1 MPPGYM
7 QAATAPGRYLA
18 EGFESLGNSV
28 SEGLEKYRKNK
39 EKREILTE
47 KGEFVAQQKMQDLA
61 SWVDEDPQRA
71 DTPEYEQKLK
81 DVQKFSEGIAEMP
94 LGKLESAIS
103 NYSLEQEIEGRRF
116 AQDIQ
121 ARQLGIAEGNRA
133 DAVEDRETRRERE
146 AAFAKGLQLLGQV
159 PTTKTE
165 ESPGYFGPVEMPQQP
180 TTPAAVEP
188 NPVQPNA
195 ETKKN
200 TSDSASGT
208 VVEGGL
214 PSQDNIAL
222 AKKYYGGGFL
232 KSLTGNA
239 PGSLPPQE
247 LIKRGINSAT
257 ELKNNI
263 LQDLEAVGAS
273 VKNGKL
279 SVSNK
284 RRIEVPTFSETGEG
298 GVGRQIITTEQ
309 ELGTDALQQNKERAE
324 SLFKDLETI
333 QFDIRTLQRA
343 TQNKQPVAGP
353 LEEKDSAST
362 LPPVRIEMPEVEP
375 EYKWFP
381 PTTETRPLSPQERYS
396 QIQKITAEYGPQMGA
411 EMLGKFRNITT
422 QYDPNA
428 PSPIRETEGP
438 SGQQYYYNVESRA
451 SGLVPNKNTISSTER
466 ATDKRIAFNK
476 AQAAKKEQSIAKRDL
491 GKAID
496 ELEALKADPVQEE
509 GKIKAAEKKVA
520 RLRAE
525 LDEAT
530 DLGTYDP
537 LTGELK

>member
-1 MPPGYM
+1 MANYFSQYQGGGPAALPPGYM

-18 EGFESLGNSV
+18 EGFESLGNSI

-133 DAVEDRETRRERE
+133 DAVEDRRTKEEKE
-146 AAFAKGLQLLGQV
+146 AAFVKGLQLLGQV

-165 ESPGYFGPVEMPQQP
+165 ESPGYYGYAETPQQP
-180 TTPAAVEP
+180 ATPAAVEP
-188 NPVQPNA
+188 NPNQSVID
-195 ETKKN
+195 EVN
-200 TSDSASGT
+200 TT
-208 VVEGGL
+208 
-214 PSQDNIAL
+214 
-222 AKKYYGGGFL
+222 Y
-232 KSLTGNA
+232 
-239 PGSLPPQE
+239 GSLPASEALTKSKTDTATSITEIEETLKSIGASKSSSGEVVIDPTGPKRSPLKFNRPISGYPTPFTPQQ
-247 LIKRGINSAT
+247 KREAAAIDKFNE
-257 ELKNNI
+257 ELKKNPDFGREKTI
-263 LQDLEAVGAS
+263 DLRIAQKKQAEELYAQLEAARTKQTVLNTLGEED
-273 VKNGKL
+273 L
-279 SVSNK
+279 
-284 RRIEVPTFSETGEG
+284 VP
-298 GVGRQIITTEQ
+298 
-309 ELGTDALQQNKERAE
+309 
-324 SLFKDLETI
+324 
-333 QFDIRTLQRA
+333 
-343 TQNKQPVAGP
+343 
-353 LEEKDSAST
+353 T

-375 EYKWFP
+375 EYKFFP
-381 PTTETRPLSPQERYS
+381 PTTETRDLTPQERYS

-438 SGQQYYYNVESRA
+438 SGQKYFYNVKSTA
-451 SGLVPNKNTISSTER
+451 SGVVPNKNTISSTER

-476 AQAAKKEQSIAKRDL
+476 AQAARKEQSIAKRDL

>member
-1 MPPGYM
+1 MANYFSQYQGGGPAALPPGYM

-18 EGFESLGNSV
+18 EGFESLGSSV

-94 LGKLESAIS
+94 LGKLEAAIS

-116 AQDIQ
+116 AQDME
-121 ARQLGIAEGNRA
+121 ARRLGIAEGTRA
-133 DAVEDRETRRERE
+133 DAVEDRETKRERE
-146 AAFAKGLQLLGQV
+146 AVFVKGLQLLGQV

-165 ESPGYFGPVEMPQQP
+165 ESPGYYGYAETPQQP
-180 TTPAAVEP
+180 ATPAAVEP
-188 NPVQPNA
+188 NPNQSIIDEVRTNFEKLPPAEAIEKAVDENA
-195 ETKKN
+195 KTQALYKN
-200 TSDSASGT
+200 RLKDLGVT
-208 VVEGGL
+208 VGKDGSL
-214 PSQDNIAL
+214 SFDKQGKTPSQETI
-222 AKKYYGGGFL
+222 
-232 KSLTGNA
+232 
-239 PGSLPPQE
+239 E
-247 LIKRGINSAT
+247 
-257 ELKNNI
+257 
-263 LQDLEAVGAS
+263 EARFMS
-273 VKNGKL
+273 
-279 SVSNK
+279 
-284 RRIEVPTFSETGEG
+284 
-298 GVGRQIITTEQ
+298 
-309 ELGTDALQQNKERAE
+309 DALNAAIAKGEVLSTLGE
-324 SLFKDLETI
+324 EDL
-333 QFDIRTLQRA
+333 A
-343 TQNKQPVAGP
+343 P
-353 LEEKDSAST
+353 T

-375 EYKWFP
+375 EYKFFP
-381 PTTETRPLSPQERYS
+381 PTTETRDLTPQERYS
-396 QIQKITAEYGPQMGA
+396 LIQKITAEYGPQMGA
-411 EMLGKFRNITT
+411 ELLGKFRNITT

-438 SGQQYYYNVESRA
+438 SGQKYFYNVKSTA

-476 AQAAKKEQSIAKRDL
+476 SENARKEYKKA
-491 GKAID
+491 
-496 ELEALKADPVQEE
+496 KADYEAALEE
-509 GKIKAAEKKVA
+509 LGILQSENETPARIKVAEDKVA

>member
-1 MPPGYM
+1 M

-18 EGFESLGNSV
+18 EGFESLGNSI

-94 LGKLESAIS
+94 LGKLEAAIS

-121 ARQLGIAEGNRA
+121 ARQLGIAEGTRA
-133 DAVEDRETRRERE
+133 DAVEDRETKRERE

-165 ESPGYFGPVEMPQQP
+165 ESPGYYGYVETPQQP
-180 TTPAAVEP
+180 VTPAAVEP
-188 NPVQPNA
+188 NPNQSIIDEVRTNFEKLPPAEAIEKAVDENA
-195 ETKKN
+195 KTQALYKN
-200 TSDSASGT
+200 RLKDLGVT
-208 VVEGGL
+208 VGKDGSL
-214 PSQDNIAL
+214 SFDKQGKTPSQETI
-222 AKKYYGGGFL
+222 
-232 KSLTGNA
+232 
-239 PGSLPPQE
+239 E
-247 LIKRGINSAT
+247 
-257 ELKNNI
+257 
-263 LQDLEAVGAS
+263 EARFMS
-273 VKNGKL
+273 
-279 SVSNK
+279 
-284 RRIEVPTFSETGEG
+284 
-298 GVGRQIITTEQ
+298 
-309 ELGTDALQQNKERAE
+309 DALNAAIAKGEVLSTLGE
-324 SLFKDLETI
+324 EDL
-333 QFDIRTLQRA
+333 A
-343 TQNKQPVAGP
+343 P
-353 LEEKDSAST
+353 T
-362 LPPVRIEMPEVEP
+362 LPPVRIQMPEVEP
-375 EYKWFP
+375 EYKFFP
-381 PTTETRPLSPQERYS
+381 PTTD
-396 QIQKITAEYGPQMGA
+396 TAEYGPQMGA

-438 SGQQYYYNVESRA
+438 SGQKYFYNVKSTA

-466 ATDKRIAFNK
+466 AGLQRIAANK
-476 AQAAKKEQSIAKRDL
+476 ERDARREQSRAKEKL
-491 GKAID
+491 GEAID

-520 RLRAE
+520 RLRTA

-530 DLGTYDP
+530 DLGTFDP
-537 LTGELK
+537 LSETLILK